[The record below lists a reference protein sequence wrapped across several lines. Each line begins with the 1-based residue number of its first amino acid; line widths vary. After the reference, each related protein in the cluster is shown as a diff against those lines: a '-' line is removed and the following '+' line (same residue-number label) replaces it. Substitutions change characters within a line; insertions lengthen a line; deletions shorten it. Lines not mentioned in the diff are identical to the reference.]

1 MKNNINNSKST
12 LSVLQKFFLLSGPLK
27 LFLLLIIIPVLMF
40 ICFYVSTLLVFFF
53 SESALVFDKLLSVLF
68 ISIPIL
74 ELLFVMIFLGWF
86 YILGTS
92 LYSKIPRNLNFRINF
107 FKFNLFYLLVL
118 ILSFIAVFLIVFTG
132 NFEIINKIQN
142 IGLFMI
148 MYGVFSSLYLNYF
161 ISKALV
167 TVEKQDSVKFEN
179 YFLEIMFFM
188 IFPVGIWILQPRIR
202 KIFQIK
208 DNNDN

>member
-1 MKNNINNSKST
+1 
-12 LSVLQKFFLLSGPLK
+12 
-27 LFLLLIIIPVLMF
+27 MF